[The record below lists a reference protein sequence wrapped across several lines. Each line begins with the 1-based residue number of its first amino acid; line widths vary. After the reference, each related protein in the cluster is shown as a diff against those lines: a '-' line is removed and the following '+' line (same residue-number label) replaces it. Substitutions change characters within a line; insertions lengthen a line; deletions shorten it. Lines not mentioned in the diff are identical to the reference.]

1 MRLSIAMISEAFSDY
16 PHRSDFHGFDALLT
30 IDCFR
35 FYENETHLHADTLY
49 IFTEADPSVLP
60 LSSFSIEDGASLLF
74 THPAENMFRSA
85 HCAVISFEGSGI
97 SAEKVSNILSNT
109 FERFRRID
117 DAMHACIREQGSLQ
131 KLVETATPLFTNELT
146 IRNREFRYVAHSFKT
161 LRFNKETPID
171 EKGFSSPDEL
181 IMLKSDPLYSESNP
195 VDDTWYF
202 NYHGQNMWCQD
213 IYIKNEFLYR
223 IKLIDVN
230 HPFRPYD
237 RSLVHYFAGL
247 VKEYQFLAPEDPED
261 EGLKNSFTGLLEEG
275 SVTVDTR
282 FRAQLES
289 LGWNG
294 NDTYKILVLSG
305 GRNSGVMKAYRFY
318 CNYINRTFPYMYAL
332 IYEGD
337 IAVFAD
343 LTAGKLTS
351 DQFLGELAAFLRDE
365 NFRAGISYPFTGI
378 GASAVHY
385 KQAKTALRLGL
396 AYTPTIW
403 SYRFRHYRP
412 YYLLELLRTDF
423 DHSEHLLP
431 GLHALHE
438 YDSERGTELF
448 RTLSVYME
456 ANENVSQAAEILG
469 IHRSTLQSRLKK
481 IRELFGENMDKPQT
495 KALIRL
501 LLALDEIDPGFNAG
515 N

>member
-1 MRLSIAMISEAFSDY
+1 MQLSIAMISEAFSDY
-16 PHRSDFHGFDALLT
+16 PHTCDFHGFDSLLT
-30 IDCFR
+30 IARFR

-49 IFTEADPSVLP
+49 IFTEKDLSVLP
-60 LSSFSIEDGASLLF
+60 LNSLIFEEGTSLLF
-74 THPAENMFRSA
+74 THPAEQFFQNDR
-85 HCAVISFEGSGI
+85 CAVISFDGFGI
-97 SAEKVSNILSNT
+97 SAEKASNILSNT

-117 DAMHACIREQGSLQ
+117 DAMRVCIQEQGSLQ

-195 VDDTWYF
+195 IDDTWYF

-213 IYIKNEFLYR
+213 VYLNNQFFYR

-237 RSLVHYFAGL
+237 RALVHYFAEL
-247 VKEYQFLAPEDPED
+247 VKEYQFFAPEEAED
-261 EGLKNSFTGLLEEG
+261 DGLKQSFSSLLEDG
-275 SVTVDTR
+275 SMPVDAR
-282 FRAQLES
+282 FRTQLES
-289 LGWNG
+289 LGWNEH
-294 NDTYKILVLSG
+294 DTYKLIVLSG
-305 GRNSGVMKAYRFY
+305 GRNSGLVKAYRYY
-318 CNYINRTFPYMYAL
+318 CNYINRNFSYMYAVL
-332 IYEGD
+332 HEGE

-343 LTAGKLTS
+343 LTAAKMTE
-351 DQFLGELAAFLRDE
+351 DQFLSKLAEFLREE
-365 NFRAGISYPFTGI
+365 NFRAGISYPYSPVGSS
-378 GASAVHY
+378 SAHY
-385 KQAKTALRLGL
+385 IQAKTALRLGL

-423 DHSEHLLP
+423 NQSRHLLP
-431 GLHALHE
+431 GLSALHE
-438 YDSERGTELF
+438 YDRERGTELF
-448 RTLSVYME
+448 RTLSVYMG

-481 IRELFGENMDKPQT
+481 VRELFGENMDKPQT

-501 LLALDEIDPGFNAG
+501 LLALDEIDPEYNK
-515 N
+515 